1 MKRLIFS
8 MATVASL
15 LVGGNAAHAQT
26 NRWDAYLEIE
36 GRGGDREERS
46 QTRTFLPIFSDSDSL
61 LFGDIRMM
69 YSDKDTWEGNFGIGY
84 RQITASQRIFGA
96 YGFYDIRDTDHNN
109 VFHQATLGAELLD
122 INWGLRSN
130 VYLPDTS
137 SQRAGGANAF
147 LQGNQILV
155 QGNQER
161 AYYGV
166 DVEAEHILWRDD
178 YAGQSIPGIG
188 GDMEIWAAGG
198 YFHFDN
204 DASGFQHIAGPRA
217 RVEARL
223 YDLPALGNDSRLVL
237 SGQYEYDDVRG
248 SVSQGFLSVRIPLG
262 GNGCKQPKLG
272 LLDRRMVTP
281 IVRDID
287 IITNVAQAG
296 NIFQGVN
303 AKTGTVLDDVV
314 TLTAA
319 DNVRNII
326 ENGPNGRTYILDGV
340 DGPFAFGGGPAGAI
354 DLNNRQILIGGGG
367 SMNVVGAGS
376 NLEAVFTAEG
386 EAFTF
391 QRLNDNGNVINLARN
406 NGIYGLTLDGGQ
418 DSIFGT
424 NPGTFEIAGN
434 TLMNAS
440 DDLIDIRA
448 NNGTTIGCIIDN
460 TFLSNGDEAINIET
474 SDDALAHF
482 DIAGNFFSMTNSDGV
497 IIEVNDNSEVH
508 VDVRNNEFVGQ
519 GNDGVEFDVDD
530 NGLLFANISNNIF
543 DDINDDAIE
552 IDLDDNGYL
561 NAIIAGNK
569 ILGRGNTEDG
579 IDIDLDD
586 NSSLDLLVQD
596 NIFDDVDDNAIEID
610 LDDNAYM
617 NAMIAGNKI
626 LGRGNTENGIE
637 IDLDDTTYLDLV
649 VEDNIFDDI
658 NDDAIDI
665 DLDDNSYMNAMV
677 AGNRFLGRGNTGDGI
692 DVFLNDD
699 SVVDLVV
706 HHNIFDGMT
715 HRAFEADLYSGSELY
730 LDFHGNDILGRNT
743 TEDGVSIEAN
753 DDSYLDAIVEGNKFK
768 DLLFDGV
775 HIDGYGGSDLVV
787 DILDNRFKNVQEG
800 NILVHAFDGAN
811 LDAIINNNNIKGG
824 DIGIDAYG
832 EFGGDHFV
840 TIGGNKIRKV
850 TGTGIAVGSIDD
862 LFLDDAGMNNK
873 VKVTGGGVVSDIE
886 NSGDVI
892 GTIRINGSDITVP

>member
-109 VFHQATLGAELLD
+109 VFHQATVGAELLD

-178 YAGQSIPGIG
+178 YSGQTVPGIG

-319 DNVRNII
+319 DNVRGMI

-340 DGPFAFGGGPAGAI
+340 DGAFSFGGGPAGAI

-376 NLEAVFTAEG
+376 NLNAVFTAEG

-391 QRLNDNGNVINLARN
+391 QRLNNNGNVINLARN
-406 NGIYGLTLDGGQ
+406 NGIYGLTLDGGN
-418 DSIFGT
+418 DSIFGI
-424 NPGTFEIAGN
+424 NPGRFEIAGN

-448 NNGTTIGCIIDN
+448 NNGTTIGCILDN
-460 TFLSNGDEAINIET
+460 TFLVNGEEAITIDT
-474 SDDALAHF
+474 SDDALAYF
-482 DIAGNFFSMTNSDGV
+482 DIAGNFFSMTDSDGV

-519 GNDGVEFDVDD
+519 GNDGVDLDVDD
-530 NGLLFANISNNIF
+530 NGTLFANISN
-543 DDINDDAIE
+543 
-552 IDLDDNGYL
+552 
-561 NAIIAGNK
+561 
-569 ILGRGNTEDG
+569 
-579 IDIDLDD
+579 
-586 NSSLDLLVQD
+586 

-610 LDDNAYM
+610 LDDNAYL
-617 NAMIAGNKI
+617 NAIITGNTI

-692 DVFLNDD
+692 DIYLSDD
-699 SVVDLVV
+699 SVLDLVV

-715 HRAFEADLYSGSELY
+715 HRAFEADLYSDSELY
-730 LDFHGNDILGRNT
+730 LDFYGNDILGRNT

-753 DDSYLDAIVEGNKFK
+753 HGSYLEAIVEDNKFK

-775 HIDGYGGSDLVV
+775 HIDGYHGSDLVV

-800 NILVHAFDGAN
+800 NILVHAFDGSN

-824 DIGIDAYG
+824 DIGIEAYG

-850 TGTGIAVGSIDD
+850 TGTGIIVESIDD

-886 NSGDVI
+886 DSGDVI

>member
-376 NLEAVFTAEG
+376 NLNAVFTAEG

-391 QRLNDNGNVINLARN
+391 QRLNDNGNVINLARH

-474 SDDALAHF
+474 SDDALAYF
-482 DIAGNFFSMTNSDGV
+482 DIAGNLFSMTDSDGV

-508 VDVRNNEFVGQ
+508 VDIRNNEFVGQ
-519 GNDGVEFDVDD
+519 GNDGVDLDVDD
-530 NGLLFANISNNIF
+530 NGSLFANISNNIF
-543 DDINDDAIE
+543 DDVDDNAIE
-552 IDLDDNGYL
+552 IDLDDSSYL

-569 ILGRGNTEDG
+569 ILGRGNTGD
-579 IDIDLDD
+579 
-586 NSSLDLLVQD
+586 
-596 NIFDDVDDNAIEID
+596 
-610 LDDNAYM
+610 
-617 NAMIAGNKI
+617 
-626 LGRGNTENGIE
+626 GIE

-743 TEDGVSIEAN
+743 TEDGVRINAY
-753 DDSYLDAIVEGNKFK
+753 DGSYLDAIVEGNKFK

-832 EFGGDHFV
+832 QFGGDHFV

>member
-376 NLEAVFTAEG
+376 NLNAVFTAEG

-391 QRLNDNGNVINLARN
+391 QRLNDNGNVINLARH

-474 SDDALAHF
+474 SDDALAYF
-482 DIAGNFFSMTNSDGV
+482 DIAGNLFSMTDSDGV

-508 VDVRNNEFVGQ
+508 VDIRNNEFVGQ
-519 GNDGVEFDVDD
+519 GNDGVDLDVDD
-530 NGLLFANISNNIF
+530 NGSLFANISNNIF
-543 DDINDDAIE
+543 DDVDDNAIE
-552 IDLDDNGYL
+552 IDLDDSSYL

-569 ILGRGNTEDG
+569 ILGRGNTGD
-579 IDIDLDD
+579 
-586 NSSLDLLVQD
+586 
-596 NIFDDVDDNAIEID
+596 
-610 LDDNAYM
+610 
-617 NAMIAGNKI
+617 
-626 LGRGNTENGIE
+626 GIE

-743 TEDGVSIEAN
+743 TEDGVRINAY
-753 DDSYLDAIVEGNKFK
+753 DGSYLDAIVEGNKFK

-832 EFGGDHFV
+832 QFGGDHFV

-873 VKVTGGGVVSDIE
+873 VRVTGGGTVSDIE
-886 NSGDVI
+886 DSGDVI